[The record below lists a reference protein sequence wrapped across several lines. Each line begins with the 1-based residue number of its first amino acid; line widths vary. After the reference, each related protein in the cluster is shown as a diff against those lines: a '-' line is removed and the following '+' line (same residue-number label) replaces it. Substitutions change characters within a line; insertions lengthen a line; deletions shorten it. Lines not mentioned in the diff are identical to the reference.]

1 MTHHAR
7 GPRAAG
13 PRRPAA
19 PVLALAAAA
28 LALVGLLL
36 PAAGGSAAPGPS
48 AGADAAM
55 AWLDAEVA
63 ANGGTMPGFSPG
75 STDWGLTADVAL
87 ARAATGRAGE
97 PATVA
102 LATALVG
109 AVDDYSTWD
118 GLGPAFAGVR
128 VSGALAKVV
137 LVGRLAGVEVSPAGG
152 VDLEV
157 ELRGLMQATGPQAGR
172 FSDRNPYA
180 ADKSNGFDQ
189 AYALLALEAG
199 PGEAPVSGLQY
210 LLAQQCPGG
219 GFRLVYADD
228 GGCGSDGQADP
239 DATALAVQVLLAVP
253 PTAGV
258 EAALTEA
265 ALAGALGWL
274 LAVQQPDGAVVG
286 SPPTERPNANST
298 GLVGLA
304 LRAAG
309 QAEAADRAAA
319 WVAGELQLG
328 AHAVGTPAEADTG
341 AIAYEPARRA
351 GALASGIAP
360 QGRDQWRRASAQGL
374 LALGAEPFLGPPVGA
389 PVTPAPTP
397 DPAPATTTTAPSG
410 TPAGSAPTSPDGA
423 EPPAPSP
430 VVAPTDT
437 PAAVAAPGSAAG
449 GGGSA
454 VTPAAAGASGAAGS
468 TTAAAAGSSAAGS
481 SATGSSAA
489 GSSAGKLA
497 FSGWEQARV
506 VWTGLALVVAG
517 AAAVVAGLCSRR
529 SRRPAWH
536 RG

>member
-1 MTHHAR
+1 MTHHPG

-13 PRRPAA
+13 RRRPAA
-19 PVLALAAAA
+19 PIVALAAAA

-36 PAAGGSAAPGPS
+36 PAAPGSAASGPT
-48 AGADAAM
+48 AGADAAI

-102 LATALVG
+102 LVTALVG

-118 GLGPAFAGVR
+118 GLGASFAGVR

-137 LVGRLAGVEVSPAGG
+137 LVGHLAGVEVSPAGG
-152 VDLEV
+152 VDLEA
-157 ELRGLMQATGPQAGR
+157 ELRGLMQATGSQTGR

-180 ADKSNGFDQ
+180 TDKSNGFDQ
-189 AYALLALEAG
+189 AYALLALRAG
-199 PGEAPVSGLQY
+199 PGEVPAAGLQY

-253 PTAGV
+253 RTAGV
-258 EAALTEA
+258 EV
-265 ALAGALGWL
+265 ALARALGWL

-298 GLVGLA
+298 GLVGQA

-309 QAEAADRAAA
+309 QPEAAELSAA

-328 AHAVGTPAEADTG
+328 TSAVGTPAEADTG

-351 GALASGIAP
+351 DALASGIAP
-360 QGRDQWRRASAQGL
+360 QGRDQWRHASAQGV
-374 LALGAEPFLGPPVGA
+374 LALGAEPFLGPPSGM
-389 PVTPAPTP
+389 PVA
-397 DPAPATTTTAPSG
+397 
-410 TPAGSAPTSPDGA
+410 
-423 EPPAPSP
+423 PAPSP
-430 VVAPTDT
+430 GGSTTTSTAPAPSADPDTVPPGGTPTGSGGAGTPVPDPAVPGAPTTAPIAT
-437 PAAVAAPGSAAG
+437 PAADGTPGSTADTAGSPAAG
-449 GGGSA
+449 
-454 VTPAAAGASGAAGS
+454 TPATGVAGSSGTSSTGANGATGNGATGNGAAG
-468 TTAAAAGSSAAGS
+468 
-481 SATGSSAA
+481 
-489 GSSAGKLA
+489 LA
-497 FSGWEQARV
+497 FSGWTQA
-506 VWTGLALVVAG
+506 WLAWPGLALVL
-517 AAAVVAGLCSRR
+517 AGLGLVAAGLRSRR

-536 RG
+536 WG